1 MLSHR
6 PDADHPHLIALV
18 TLLPYAA
25 AAHAAGWSDTV
36 TLTVHLLLTLLWFGL
51 FERWRPHRPTW
62 RPARADLRRDAT
74 FLGVNALADGLAGV
88 ALGSLALQLAALQ
101 PVPSPIASWPLWA
114 AVPLAVL
121 AAELAAY
128 ALHRA
133 LHREGWGWR
142 VHLVHHRPGALHVTN
157 NFTTHPINVVMLK
170 AAKLAPLALLGF
182 GADAVL
188 LALLFLQLQS
198 FATHANTRGRM
209 GWLNR
214 VVGTAELHRWHH
226 STRLEEAMNFATA
239 LPLWDQVFG
248 TYRYLPGQEPQAVGI
263 SPQGDVPDAHDIRGL
278 LRFPLRRPAALPPAQ
293 RPVDATDP

>member
-6 PDADHPHLIALV
+6 PDWNHPHLIALA
-18 TLLPYAA
+18 TLPVYAA
-25 AAHAAGWSDTV
+25 AAIAAGWGETL

-51 FERWRPHRPTW
+51 FERWRPHRPAW
-62 RPARADLRRDAT
+62 RPVRADLRRDAA
-74 FLGVNALADGLAGV
+74 FLGVNAVADALAGL
-88 ALGSLALQLAALQ
+88 ALGSLALHVAGLREGHTA
-101 PVPSPIASWPLWA
+101 IATWPLWA

-121 AAELAAY
+121 VAELAAY

-157 NFTTHPINVVMLK
+157 NLTTHPINVVMLK
-170 AAKLAPLALLGF
+170 AVKMAPLVVLGF

-188 LALLFLQLQS
+188 IALLFLQLQS

-209 GWLNR
+209 GWLNW

-226 STRLEEAMNFATA
+226 STRLEEAVNFATA

-248 TYRYLPGQEPQAVGI
+248 TFRYLPGEEPQAVGI
-263 SPQGDVPDAHDIRGL
+263 VPKGVVPDAHDVMGL
-278 LRFPLRRPAALPPAQ
+278 LSHPFRRVP
-293 RPVDATDP
+293 DA